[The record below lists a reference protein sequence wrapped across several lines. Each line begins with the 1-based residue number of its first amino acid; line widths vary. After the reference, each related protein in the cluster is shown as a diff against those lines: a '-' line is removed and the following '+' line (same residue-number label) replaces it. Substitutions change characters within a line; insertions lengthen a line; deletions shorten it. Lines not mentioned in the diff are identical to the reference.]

1 MFEKWIHRQPVEIQ
15 AGPNASAGL
24 ENYIDGRKVLLV
36 TTEGLIRRGAVERL
50 LAALPVADWLTC
62 PVPPNPELDYL
73 DAAARLFREK
83 EVGVV
88 VAFGGGSAMD
98 SAKAFA
104 AALAGEVGWT
114 LERHLNQKPGPP
126 PLTAA
131 LPIYCL
137 PTTAGTGAEVT
148 PFATIWDMKRRKK
161 LSLDDQCLYPRA
173 AFLEPEWTIS
183 LPESETRWGGLDA
196 ISHALESLWSR
207 RASPVSLAW
216 AREALAL
223 VLEALPQALVAP
235 DNLTARASLQQSSL
249 LAGLAISQNRTAL
262 AHAVSYPLTV
272 HFGMPHGLACSFTLS
287 ALVDLVTEN
296 EAWIRPG
303 DAALAARAVELLEG
317 QNLAGWL
324 SAYVT
329 QKEVMDLW
337 AEMFTPGRADNFR
350 VQMTKTSLKS
360 VLQKSVNYNGSFT
373 NCTVWR

>member
-1 MFEKWIHRQPVEIQ
+1 MLENWTHRQPVEIQ
-15 AGPNASAGL
+15 AGLKASAGL
-24 ENYIDGRKVLLV
+24 EKYIGGRKVLLV

-50 LAALPVADWLTC
+50 RTALPVADWQIC
-62 PVPPNPELDYL
+62 PVLPNPELDYL
-73 DAAARLFREK
+73 DDAARLFREK
-83 EVGVV
+83 AVEVV

-114 LERHLNQKPGPP
+114 FDRHLNQNPAPP

-161 LSLDDQCLYPRA
+161 FSLDDTCLYPRA
-173 AFLEPEWTIS
+173 AFLEPEWTMS
-183 LPESETRWGGLDA
+183 LPESQTRWGGLDA
-196 ISHALESLWSR
+196 ISHAFESLWNR

-216 AREALAL
+216 ARESLVLA
-223 VLEALPQALVAP
+223 LEALPQALAAT
-235 DNLTARASLQQSSL
+235 DNLAARAGLQQSSL

-262 AHAVSYPLTV
+262 AHAISYPLTV
-272 HFGMPHGLACSFTLS
+272 HFGVPHGLACSFTLP
-287 ALVDLVTEN
+287 ALADLVTEN
-296 EAWIRPG
+296 EAWLRPG

-317 QNLAGWL
+317 QNLAGRL

-329 QKEVMDLW
+329 PKEVLELL
-337 AEMFTPGRADNFR
+337 AEMFTSGRAYNFR

-360 VLQKSVNYNGSFT
+360 VLLKSLGSH
-373 NCTVWR
+373 